1 MYYSLDL
8 ITCYSIER
16 AQFLRLKVRCDE
28 SLLIFAFNFNLRH
41 CSKVA
46 DGVLSAGTSSWAEY
60 YASRQRL
67 AEAVNI
73 NTGLLALKKCIDALH
88 EVGGAG

>member
-1 MYYSLDL
+1 LKPLLS
-8 ITCYSIER
+8 ISTC
-16 AQFLRLKVRCDE
+16 A
-28 SLLIFAFNFNLRH
+28 A
-41 CSKVA
+41 
-46 DGVLSAGTSSWAEY
+46 TSWAEY

-88 EVGGAG
+88 EVGRCRLTPI